1 MTESA
6 AGPRVLVVA
15 NRTASTPRLLDEVT
29 RRAQEG
35 ASFTVLIPPEK
46 AGHDGDDWTPEVA
59 RELLERA
66 AHGDVGEAYPGGDAV
81 DTIHKLIEE
90 RRFDELIVSTA
101 PQHLARWVH
110 HDLPHRLRHL
120 KVPVVII
127 PPEPNV
133 PIDEDV
139 SAVVDHDWVAP
150 ILPGADGS
158 GAH

>member
-15 NRTASTPRLLDEVT
+15 NRTASTPRLLDEVS
-29 RRAQEG
+29 RRADEG

-66 AHGDVGEAYPGGDAV
+66 AHGEVGEAYPGGDAV

-90 RRFDELIVSTA
+90 RSSTSSSSRRRRSTSRA
-101 PQHLARWVH
+101 GSTTTC
-110 HDLPHRLRHL
+110 
-120 KVPVVII
+120 
-127 PPEPNV
+127 
-133 PIDEDV
+133 PI
-139 SAVVDHDWVAP
+139 A
-150 ILPGADGS
+150 
-158 GAH
+158 